1 LNGVTKTEIL
11 CAEVT
16 MTWGRLRT
24 RGLGRCRAQ
33 ETKFPVHACLRC
45 SGGAG
50 CAGCS
55 STRRLGRLGIL
66 RTREHPAHE
75 VHVKLAKRCFLN
87 AMHSHKICM
96 RHAFVVYQIG
106 RDFYK
111 WYRFIGSTRRPEVL
125 HDPCVYIGAVVFNNM
140 NTVEN

>member
-1 LNGVTKTEIL
+1 MAHFVANELVAKTEIL

-55 STRRLGRLGIL
+55 STRRLGRFGIL

-75 VHVKLAKRCFLN
+75 VHMKLAKRYFPN
-87 AMHSHKICM
+87 AMHSHRIYM
-96 RHAFVVYQIG
+96 RHTFVVYQIG
-106 RDFYK
+106 REFYK
-111 WYRFIGSTRRPEVL
+111 
-125 HDPCVYIGAVVFNNM
+125 
-140 NTVEN
+140 